1 MRRALRSGRRD
12 ALLAVVWA
20 VVFVAL
26 LGIRVMLQRSPSTA
40 GSRRMWL
47 EAGALVLLA
56 LLLMAA
62 ALARRAPGVGN
73 VVLRLEQAAV
83 FLAITQLLGLG
94 TQPDPGR
101 AEQVLI
107 ALLGV
112 HAVGAIVVS
121 DELRTGTSAWRTGLW
136 VLALS
141 FGALTLSVVAPW
153 AMARVTYSSDAPR
166 G

>member
-1 MRRALRSGRRD
+1 MRRALRTGRRD

-20 VVFVAL
+20 VVFVVL
-26 LGIRVMLQRSPSTA
+26 LGVRVMLQRSATTA

-56 LLLMAA
+56 LLLVAA

-83 FLAITQLLGLG
+83 FVAITQLLGLG

-101 AEQVLI
+101 SEQVLI

-121 DELRTGTSAWRTGLW
+121 DELRSGTSAWRTGLW

-141 FGALTLSVVAPW
+141 VGALTLSVVAPW
-153 AMARVTYSSDAPR
+153 AMARVPYSSDAPR

>member
-1 MRRALRSGRRD
+1 M
-12 ALLAVVWA
+12 LLAAVWA
-20 VVFVAL
+20 VVFASL
-26 LGIRVMLQRSPSTA
+26 LAVRVMLQRSASA
-40 GSRRMWL
+40 GARRMWL

-56 LLLMAA
+56 LLVLAA
-62 ALARRAPGVGN
+62 ALARRAPRLGN

-83 FLAITQLLGLG
+83 FVAITQLLGLG

-112 HAVGAIVVS
+112 HALGAIVVS
-121 DELRTGTSAWRTGLW
+121 DELQSGTSAWRTGLW

-141 FGALTLSVVAPW
+141 FGALTVSVVAPR
-153 AMARVTYSSDAPR
+153 AVARVTYSSDAPR

>member
-12 ALLAVVWA
+12 AVLAVAWA
-20 VVFVAL
+20 VVFAVL
-26 LGIRVMLQRSPSTA
+26 LVVRVVLQRSTA
-40 GSRRMWL
+40 TASSRRMWL

-56 LLLMAA
+56 LLLLAA
-62 ALARRAPGVGN
+62 ALARRAPGIGN
-73 VVLRLEQAAV
+73 AVLRVEQAAV
-83 FLAITQLLGLG
+83 FVAITQLLGLG

-101 AEQVLI
+101 SEQVLI

-121 DELRTGTSAWRTGLW
+121 DELRSGTSAWRTGLW

-153 AMARVTYSSDAPR
+153 AMTRVPYSSDAPR

>member
-1 MRRALRSGRRD
+1 MRRVLRSGRREV
-12 ALLAVVWA
+12 ALATGWAVLFALLLAV
-20 VVFVAL
+20 
-26 LGIRVMLQRSPSTA
+26 RVMLQRAEGPPASSQLWLHL
-40 GSRRMWL
+40 GS
-47 EAGALVLLA
+47 VA
-56 LLLMAA
+56 LLLLLVVAA
-62 ALARRAPGVGN
+62 AFGNREPLVGS

-83 FLAITQLLGLG
+83 FVAITRLLGLG

-121 DELRTGTSAWRTGLW
+121 DELSTGTPPWRMGLW

-141 FGALTLSVVAPW
+141 FGALTISVL
-153 AMARVTYSSDAPR
+153 AR
-166 G
+166 